1 MKILAVDFDGV
12 ISDSAL
18 KALFVSHNVYC
29 KYSDLKVKKNFVN
42 SFLYPTL
49 YMYENSVHITYMYMS
64 ENVDHYK

>member
-1 MKILAVDFDGV
+1 M
-12 ISDSAL
+12 
-18 KALFVSHNVYC
+18 
-29 KYSDLKVKKNFVN
+29 KVKKNFVN